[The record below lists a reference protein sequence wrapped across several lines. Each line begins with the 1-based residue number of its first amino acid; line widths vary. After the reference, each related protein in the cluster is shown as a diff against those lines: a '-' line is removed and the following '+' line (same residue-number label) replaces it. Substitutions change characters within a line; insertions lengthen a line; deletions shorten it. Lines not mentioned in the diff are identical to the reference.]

1 MEPLNN
7 KGQDDPDF
15 DRQELAARLHE
26 LKQQEHQQWM
36 QKAEEVITQ
45 AEDLLSDEGLNHE

>member
-7 KGQDDPDF
+7 KGQDDPDL
-15 DRQELAARLHE
+15 DRHELAARPHE

-36 QKAEEVITQ
+36 QKAEEFITQ